1 MSKVKIY
8 VIGAIG
14 ETVELQPQTVNYGIL
29 DHRSEI
35 WLVMLLLWET
45 GDSRRERSVSQLM
58 WPKIRMGKCDVRLFL
73 DSL

>member
-1 MSKVKIY
+1 MSEVKIY

-14 ETVELQPQTVNYGIL
+14 EETIELHPRTVVNYEIW

-45 GDSRRERSVSQLM
+45 GDSRREICISVN
-58 WPKIRMGKCDVRLFL
+58 VAEN
-73 DSL
+73 